1 MSTTTEESIVF
12 KQLLDEP
19 LTVEQERHYAGRIK
33 RRKGDREAINFLIEH
48 SLREAVLY
56 LRELSKHQVEDGELV
71 SVSYKALDRAAR
83 NFDPKHG
90 RYFHFA
96 KKALRGLLTEYWR
109 GLETV
114 KKAHTTSWDAY
125 IEEGR
130 DRTASR
136 RGIEREIEGV
146 DESGEIEGKVEP
158 DFSAIDAKEQWEAI
172 EKVIGCLT
180 PFERAVILFIRHTGF
195 SFREAGEEFNCSRAW
210 IGVTWNRAIAKLKE
224 ELSE

>member
-83 NFDPKHG
+83 NFDPN
-90 RYFHFA
+90 
-96 KKALRGLLTEYWR
+96 RG
-109 GLETV
+109 
-114 KKAHTTSWDAY
+114 
-125 IEEGR
+125 
-130 DRTASR
+130 
-136 RGIEREIEGV
+136 
-146 DESGEIEGKVEP
+146 
-158 DFSAIDAKEQWEAI
+158 
-172 EKVIGCLT
+172 
-180 PFERAVILFIRHTGF
+180 
-195 SFREAGEEFNCSRAW
+195 
-210 IGVTWNRAIAKLKE
+210 
-224 ELSE
+224 ELSWRNENTFHVSGQSFELPGQELCRTRSLIHHLQLGAWTALADTTLPPARNAQSEN